1 MQIVVHVKKK
11 LPIDADDITKKIR
24 NDLEMR
30 IEDIPKVQTAN
41 FDHHTLKVYIEY
53 KMTEEEEENPDI
65 DKSTFRHAVDH
76 SKYFAFV
83 SMSM

>member
-1 MQIVVHVKKK
+1 MRFVIKVKKR
-11 LPIDADDITKKIR
+11 LPIDADDITAKIR

-30 IEDIPKVQTAN
+30 LEDIQKVQTAN

-53 KMTEEEEENPDI
+53 QMTEKEEENPDI
-65 DKSTFRHAVDH
+65 DKSVFRHAVDH

>member
-1 MQIVVHVKKK
+1 MQIVVTIKKK
-11 LPIDADDITKKIR
+11 LPIDADDITAKIR

-30 IEDIPKVQTAN
+30 IEDITHVKTAN
-41 FDHHTLKVYIEY
+41 FDHHTLKVYVEY
-53 KMTEEEEENPDI
+53 EMTEEEEENPDI

-83 SMSM
+83 SLSI